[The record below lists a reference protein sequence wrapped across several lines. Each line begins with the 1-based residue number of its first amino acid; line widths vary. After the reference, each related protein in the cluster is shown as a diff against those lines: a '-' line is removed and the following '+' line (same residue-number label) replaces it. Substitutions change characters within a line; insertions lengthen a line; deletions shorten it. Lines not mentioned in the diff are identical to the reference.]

1 MRQGKLAIVFFIAV
15 SFYSPLQSFSQDS
28 LRCLS
33 WNIKMLPGIAKGNNR
48 RAKVILEKLKNHRY
62 DILVF
67 QEMFSPR
74 ARNII
79 RKGLNDLYPH
89 QSNLLNKKAFAIKA
103 SGGVMILSRYP
114 ISFTKQIRFNNRE
127 GIDRMARK
135 GALLTEL
142 NMNGKVVQIIGTH
155 LQAFGSPEVMYG
167 QYKQLH
173 DELLKP
179 NQKDN
184 VPQVI
189 CGDFNTIKKLPPQLP
204 PSVTQAMVDRLARYS
219 VMINTLQAT
228 DGELL
233 GEQQFTMDRPFNDL
247 CKSRKEYRLLID
259 YFLLRPNGVSDV
271 SLSRQVKIIR
281 QPWHKKY
288 SDLSDHYG
296 LEALLTFP

>member
-1 MRQGKLAIVFFIAV
+1 
-15 SFYSPLQSFSQDS
+15 
-28 LRCLS
+28 
-33 WNIKMLPGIAKGNNR
+33 MLPGIAKGNNR
-48 RAKVILEKLKNHRY
+48 RAKVIVQQLKDHRY
-62 DILVF
+62 DVLVF

-74 ARNII
+74 ARNLI
-79 RKGLNDLYPH
+79 RKGLNDFYPH
-89 QSNLLNKKAFAIKA
+89 QSNLLNKKTFAIKA
-103 SGGVMILSRYP
+103 SGGVMVLSRYP
-114 ISFTKQIRFNNRE
+114 ISFTKQIRFKDRE

-142 NMNGKVVQIIGTH
+142 NMNGKTVQVIGTH
-155 LQAFGSPEVMYG
+155 LQAFGSTEVMHG
-167 QYKQLH
+167 QYQQLH
-173 DELLKP
+173 DELLRP
-179 NQKDN
+179 NQKDK

-204 PSVTQAMVDRLARYS
+204 ASVTQAMVDRLARYS

-228 DGELL
+228 DGELM

-259 YFLLRPNGVSDV
+259 YFLLRPNGVSEV
-271 SLSRQVKIIR
+271 SLSRQVKIIK